1 MHPIL
6 AVQGALVAALKNDAA
21 LVAIVG
27 DGIFDAPPQGRSAP
41 YVVMARHDVI
51 QRDADLAVMQEHRV
65 LVHCWA
71 DRPSR
76 KAALAIAERAV
87 AAKDGLVPVGL
98 VVTHAVHVRTET
110 VIDTP
115 TGQARAAVLLRF
127 LSE

>member
-27 DGIFDAPPQGRSAP
+27 DGIFDAPPQGRSVP

-65 LVHCWA
+65 LVHCWG
-71 DRPSR
+71 DQPSR
-76 KAALAIAERAV
+76 KAALGLAERVIAV
-87 AAKDGLVPVGL
+87 ALGLGGVSQ
-98 VVTHAVHVRTET
+98 AEHVRTDS
-110 VIDTP
+110 VID
-115 TGQARAAVLLRF
+115 GASGLARAAVTLRF
-127 LSE
+127 LSES